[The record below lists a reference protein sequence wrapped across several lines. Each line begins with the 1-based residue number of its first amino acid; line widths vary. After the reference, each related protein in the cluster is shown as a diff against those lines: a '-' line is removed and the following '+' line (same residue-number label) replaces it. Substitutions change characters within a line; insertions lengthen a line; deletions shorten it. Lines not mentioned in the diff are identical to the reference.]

1 MGTKRGEP
9 IPYFVG
15 IPGVSVSRLVP
26 NHIEVSLANGWQ
38 DTIEGG
44 FDAGS
49 GTQGAG
55 EGFRGALGVGFDG
68 KAHFGEGGFKFPL
81 PQQEIAVSPGHLGG
95 KGVNLFGVQKGVT
108 RSNQIG
114 FRFVSGGKIQ
124 PDFRRCRIQRQSRNV
139 GANGAP
145 DVGILEV
152 VLAIAAQQIPVTS
165 VVRLEMGSVLDSF
178 EGLQGSE
185 VNGAGITDA
194 RIGKSYG
201 KREGGDNKYSTVRG
215 VAETQNHSPVLCLD
229 RSRVARQLSIATN
242 TLCYDFAKSD
252 AACRANLG
260 NTTRTT
266 RLLRD
271 RGAGRIGLQL
281 SSD

>member
-1 MGTKRGEP
+1 MGMKRGEP
-9 IPYFVG
+9 IPYFEG

-55 EGFRGALGVGFDG
+55 VGFRG
-68 KAHFGEGGFKFPL
+68 KAHFDEGGLKFPL
-81 PQQEIAVSPGHLGG
+81 PQQEIAVSPGPLGG

-108 RSNQIG
+108 RINQIG
-114 FRFVSGGKIQ
+114 FRFVGGGKIQ

-152 VLAIAAQQIPVTS
+152 ILAIAAQQIPVTS
-165 VVRLEMGSVLDSF
+165 VVRLEMGGVLDSF
-178 EGLQGSE
+178 EGLQASE
-185 VNGAGITDA
+185 VNGASITDA

-201 KREGGDNKYSTVRG
+201 KREGGDNKYSTVSG
-215 VAETQNHSPVLCLD
+215 VGETQNHSPVLCLD
-229 RSRVARQLSIATN
+229 RSGVARQLSIATRDKHAS
-242 TLCYDFAKSD
+242 LSFRKIRCRLPRESGEYEAV
-252 AACRANLG
+252 AAGQRCR
-260 NTTRTT
+260 
-266 RLLRD
+266 
-271 RGAGRIGLQL
+271 
-281 SSD
+281 